1 MPDFPLIGGST
12 ICTFLRWDKSHP
24 EAEGDVSLTT
34 GARHKNVSVKNPGK
48 GNNHQRDNDEDDF
61 EGGIEVAEYV
71 NVPDYGLYPPSKSSD
86 GHNTK
91 KSLSNTK
98 GNIFIGARII
108 RSRRFTTLQS
118 MMIKKTQS
126 AKDMTLP

>member
-1 MPDFPLIGGST
+1 M
-12 ICTFLRWDKSHP
+12 R
-24 EAEGDVSLTT
+24 
-34 GARHKNVSVKNPGK
+34 VKNPGK
-48 GNNHQRDNDEDDF
+48 GDNNHQRDNDEDDF

-98 GNIFIGARII
+98 GNIFS
-108 RSRRFTTLQS
+108 RSKHFTTLQYV
-118 MMIKKTQS
+118 MINKHCQQRILPCREKCLLKTILT
-126 AKDMTLP
+126 MPFN

>member
-1 MPDFPLIGGST
+1 MVDFAGFSWAMQDFSLFGRKYN
-12 ICTFLRWDKSHP
+12 TFFWRWDKSHP
-24 EAEGDVSLTT
+24 EAEGDVPLTT
-34 GARHKNVSVKNPGK
+34 GARHKNVRVKNPGK
-48 GNNHQRDNDEDDF
+48 GNNNHQRDNDEDDF

-98 GNIFIGARII
+98 GNIFIRATNI
-108 RSRRFTTLQS
+108 R
-118 MMIKKTQS
+118 
-126 AKDMTLP
+126 

>member
-1 MPDFPLIGGST
+1 MQDFSLFGRKYN
-12 ICTFLRWDKSHP
+12 TFFWRWDKSHP
-24 EAEGDVSLTT
+24 EAEGDVPLTT
-34 GARHKNVSVKNPGK
+34 GARHKNVRVKNPGK
-48 GNNHQRDNDEDDF
+48 GNNNHQRDNDEDDF

-98 GNIFIGARII
+98 GNIFIRATNI
-108 RSRRFTTLQS
+108 R
-118 MMIKKTQS
+118 
-126 AKDMTLP
+126 